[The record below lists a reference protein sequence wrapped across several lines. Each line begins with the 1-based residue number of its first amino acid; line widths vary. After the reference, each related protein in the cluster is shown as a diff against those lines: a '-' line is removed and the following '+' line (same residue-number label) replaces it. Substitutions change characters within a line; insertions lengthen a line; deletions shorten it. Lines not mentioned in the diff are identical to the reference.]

1 MNKVSLLG
9 RLCDSPEVRYT
20 QGQAPLAIVRYRLA
34 VDKRFKKDGEPTADF
49 IPCLA
54 FGKLGELA
62 EKYLKKGSKV
72 AITGRLQTGSYKNND
87 GKTVYTWEVV
97 VEEMDFCES
106 KSTDEQQ
113 GNKVTQFPQ
122 QQTSSDGFM
131 SIPDGLEEELP
142 FQ

>member
-9 RLCDSPEVRYT
+9 RLCDNPEVRYT
-20 QGQAPLAIVRYRLA
+20 QAQTPLAIARYRLA

-72 AITGRLQTGSYKNND
+72 AITGRLQTGSYKNNE
-87 GKTVYTWEVV
+87 GKTVYTWDVV
-97 VEEMDFCES
+97 VEEMDFCDS
-106 KSTDEQQ
+106 KTSDTQE
-113 GNKVTQFPQ
+113 NKVTQFPT
-122 QQTSSDGFM
+122 QTSSDGFM
-131 SIPDGLEEELP
+131 QLPDDLNEEELP